1 MAKKVSKFF
10 RIGVEGDT
18 CDGRVISAQDIQEM
32 AETFDPRVYGCRINL
47 EHLRGIL
54 PDGIFKR
61 YGDVVELKAEKIDDD
76 LALKGKW
83 ALFAKITPTDD
94 LIAMNKAAQK
104 VYTSMEIQPNFANT
118 GKCYLVGLAVT
129 DDPASLGTE
138 YLEFCRTAKHNPLN
152 RFKLSPEN
160 LISVATPVELEFE
173 DLPETVFTA
182 LTEKVKSIFGRKQ
195 ASDDARLNDVHE
207 AVTAVAEH
215 VQEKL
220 SATEQR
226 LAEMET
232 AFSAL
237 KQDVTDRADETSQAF
252 TRLKNSLDHTESL
265 TQQRRSK
272 ATGGALTLESEPLV
286 KLLEENAYRELIW
299 RQRVNE
305 AARAVMLAC
314 AAGNDLDVIGAN
326 YNTTRLTIT
335 PADDSTIPPTPAVM
349 ESDTDY
355 RLRIQQAFEGL
366 SVAGSVGA
374 YQYHGRSADG
384 RVADISVTSPSP
396 ACVTISVL
404 SRENNGVASED
415 LLAVV
420 RNAINGEDVRPV
432 ADRVTVQSAA
442 IVEYQISK

>member
-54 PDGIFKR
+54 PDGILKR

-76 LALKGKW
+76 SALKGKW

>member
-1 MAKKVSKFF
+1 
-10 RIGVEGDT
+10 
-18 CDGRVISAQDIQEM
+18 M

-76 LALKGKW
+76 SALKGKW

-94 LIAMNKAAQK
+94 LIAMNRPRRRSIPQWKFSR
-104 VYTSMEIQPNFANT
+104 TLPIPANVIWW
-118 GKCYLVGLAVT
+118 GWPSPMIL
-129 DDPASLGTE
+129 SLGTE

-237 KQDVTDRADETSQAF
+237 KQEVTDRADETSQAF

-272 ATGGALTLESEPLV
+272 ATGGGGDALMT
-286 KLLEENAYRELIW
+286 N
-299 RQRVNE
+299 
-305 AARAVMLAC
+305 C
-314 AAGNDLDVIGAN
+314 
-326 YNTTRLTIT
+326 
-335 PADDSTIPPTPAVM
+335 
-349 ESDTDY
+349 
-355 RLRIQQAFEGL
+355 
-366 SVAGSVGA
+366 
-374 YQYHGRSADG
+374 
-384 RVADISVTSPSP
+384 
-396 ACVTISVL
+396 
-404 SRENNGVASED
+404 
-415 LLAVV
+415 
-420 RNAINGEDVRPV
+420 
-432 ADRVTVQSAA
+432 
-442 IVEYQISK
+442 